1 MSHLSLDIYKRLLRW
16 NTSFL
21 LLKMIGYCRVRNF
34 DSCLFSHCPWY
45 LCGMNIAPKVSLIYK
60 YQWGQWV
67 CQESRSTNL
76 IKLAKVSDL
85 TILHNLIK
93 RREDLAQDFSLN
105 QVSLSP
111 CLKSVENLFFL
122 DCFDTSKGFYSICC
136 LCPDCSLFSLWFI
149 CSQFI
154 LSPTSLRGSFSS
166 KWLSWGGGW
175 ITVW

>member
-1 MSHLSLDIYKRLLRW
+1 MR
-16 NTSFL
+16 
-21 LLKMIGYCRVRNF
+21 
-34 DSCLFSHCPWY
+34 
-45 LCGMNIAPKVSLIYK
+45 
-60 YQWGQWV
+60 V

-154 LSPTSLRGSFSS
+154 LSPTSLLGSFSS
-166 KWLSWGGGW
+166 KWLSWGGGLNYCVVMSLYDMLRSLLILSW
-175 ITVW
+175 SNHSCNSVNFP